1 MQLTLGKALG
11 SLVAI
16 SYAVGMIVRSRGI
29 TGHVVMGCVALLLP
43 LAFIWFPDEIGG
55 ITGCFGVGRKVDTQT
70 PPVVVCFVGW
80 FFLVGFPL
88 AFFLLG

>member
-1 MQLTLGKALG
+1 MQFTPGKALG
-11 SLVAI
+11 SLVAF
-16 SYAVGMIVRSRGI
+16 SYAVGMIVRSGGV
-29 TGHVVMGCVALLLP
+29 TGHVVMGWGALLLP

-55 ITGCFGVGRKVDTQT
+55 ITGCFGIGRNVDTKT
-70 PPVVVCFVGW
+70 PPVVVSFVGW

>member
-1 MQLTLGKALG
+1 MQLTLGKILG

-16 SYAVGMIVRSRGI
+16 GYVVGMIIRSGGV
-29 TGHVVMGCVALLLP
+29 TGHVVMGCGALLLP
-43 LAFIWFPDEIGG
+43 LALIWFPEEIGG
-55 ITGCFGVGRKVDTQT
+55 ITGCFGIGRKVDTPT
-70 PPVVVCFVGW
+70 PSGVVSFVGW